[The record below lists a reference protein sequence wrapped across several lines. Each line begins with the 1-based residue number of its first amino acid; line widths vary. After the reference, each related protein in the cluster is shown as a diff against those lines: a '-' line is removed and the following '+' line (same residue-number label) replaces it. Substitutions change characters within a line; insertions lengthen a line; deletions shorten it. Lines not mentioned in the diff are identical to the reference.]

1 MLIIDTREGKL
12 IELIKNTLSLVLY
25 LFSTPP
31 SELFKLLSHSR
42 EQLPKIS
49 TRAGKNGK
57 FSGVANDYL
66 FQAIH
71 TQGAHEPHFD
81 EVVNIL
87 VNHLQIQD
95 YKIIHLCL

>member
-1 MLIIDTREGKL
+1 MAYSNFITMRTIYKRKS
-12 IELIKNTLSLVLY
+12 KNALLLVMY

-31 SELFKLLSHSR
+31 SELFKILSHSR

-49 TRAGKNGK
+49 TRVGKNGK

-71 TQGAHEPHFD
+71 TQGSLEPHFMK
-81 EVVNIL
+81 L
-87 VNHLQIQD
+87 
-95 YKIIHLCL
+95 